1 LPHYS
6 YVSLFGVNSLDELK
20 LAMFENVESTALSE
34 DKSALQTID
43 ALMSERAGWRAKI
56 KYLEKIP
63 GLSKILSTDLVASV
77 AFLGPVDGF
86 DQDESASESDESTV
100 TDCSF
105 LAAHGDPLEAFQLA
119 DRLFD
124 PGAGLVE

>member
-1 LPHYS
+1 MIS
-6 YVSLFGVNSLDELK
+6 SLLLAISFDPWAFGAFPVAQYFLGRDRQAAW
-20 LAMFENVESTALSE
+20 LACT
-34 DKSALQTID
+34 
-43 ALMSERAGWRAKI
+43 
-56 KYLEKIP
+56 
-63 GLSKILSTDLVASV
+63 
-77 AFLGPVDGF
+77 LGPVDGF

>member
-1 LPHYS
+1 MGAKRPLVVDSSITAFHPHQTS
-6 YVSLFGVNSLDELK
+6 K
-20 LAMFENVESTALSE
+20 LHLQHWVARSPPSDGSPTA
-34 DKSALQTID
+34 I
-43 ALMSERAGWRAKI
+43 LM
-56 KYLEKIP
+56 
-63 GLSKILSTDLVASV
+63 
-77 AFLGPVDGF
+77 LGPVDGF

-100 TDCSF
+100 TVCSF